1 MKTITRSRRF
11 LGTWLVPVSI
21 LLWGGCS
28 SSQKTASAG
37 KVPAENPSLFQSFM
51 LGVFNSDKDDD
62 SEKTETEENAAAA
75 GADKVVVASDEQ
87 SIPPKGQAT
96 TASGSTKTASTGAAS
111 KRPASTGPATAG
123 PASTDASSPPP
134 QYGPANPLMRR

>member
-62 SEKTETEENAAAA
+62 SEKTETEENTAAA

-111 KRPASTGPATAG
+111 KRPASTGPA
-123 PASTDASSPPP
+123 STDASSPPP